1 MKKRTSLFLVL
12 TGMFVLCANGYSMH
26 IMEGFLPKQWV
37 VVWFIVCVPFW
48 VIGIKKIQSVS
59 KGSVREK
66 MTLALAGA
74 FIFIVSALKI
84 PSVTGSSSHPT
95 GVGLSAILYGP
106 FVTSIL
112 GT

>member
-12 TGMFVLCANGYSMH
+12 TGMFVLFANGYSMH

-37 VVWFIVCVPFW
+37 IIWFILCVPFW
-48 VIGIKKIQSVS
+48 VIGIKKIQNVS

-74 FIFIVSALKI
+74 FIFILFGLKI
-84 PSVTGSSSHPT
+84 PLGKGSC
-95 GVGLSAILYGP
+95 
-106 FVTSIL
+106 
-112 GT
+112 